1 MLYRYTVRLYDEN
14 PLDASILDDLSALD
28 SRQRHDFLR
37 TLIRLGHQALNLES
51 NHGLIEALVKQEV
64 ASVLSASPSEARA
77 AHLSDQD
84 SQAPEVMAE
93 TKPEASDPM
102 KAFFQQVKKGH
113 ANPKDES

>member
-51 NHGLIEALVKQEV
+51 NHSLIESLVKQEV
-64 ASVLSASPSEARA
+64 ASVLNAAQSDAIEAPAKDKSTQASAEPPVESSGSA
-77 AHLSDQD
+77 
-84 SQAPEVMAE
+84 
-93 TKPEASDPM
+93 DPM
-102 KAFFQQVKKGH
+102 KAFFQQVKQSH
-113 ANPKDES
+113 AQPSDES